1 MRPTCPVAAVRARR
15 RSTSAACRGSPPAA
29 CPPCPRL
36 PARRRFR
43 RGCDPPRGGG
53 RGRARPRCPPC
64 ARRAGFGIRRAAL
77 SAPAPRPPL
86 RLEGRCHFPSRP
98 TRCGSSVLDDHSL
111 FAVVIAA
118 RRANAMGLFHVT
130 AARAGLQRRT
140 HRLVVGAA
148 RALFALGGSTLGY
161 GHYNRPL
168 VS

>member
-15 RSTSAACRGSPPAA
+15 RSTSAACHGWPPVA
-29 CPPCPRL
+29 CRPCPRL

-43 RGCDPPRGGG
+43 CGCDPPRG
-53 RGRARPRCPPC
+53 RGLARPRCPPC
-64 ARRAGFGIRRAAL
+64 ARRAGFGTRRAAL

-111 FAVVIAA
+111 FAVVIPA

-130 AARAGLQRRT
+130 AARTGLQRRT
-140 HRLVVGAA
+140 HRLVMSAT
-148 RALFALGGSTLGY
+148 RALLALRGSTLGY
-161 GHYNRPL
+161 GHYDRPL
-168 VS
+168 